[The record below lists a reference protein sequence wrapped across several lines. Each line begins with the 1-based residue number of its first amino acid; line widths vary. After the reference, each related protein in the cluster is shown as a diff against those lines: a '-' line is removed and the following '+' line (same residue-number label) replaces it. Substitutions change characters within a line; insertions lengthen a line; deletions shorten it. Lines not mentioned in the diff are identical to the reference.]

1 MIARDRKRIEI
12 LKLLEKAERAFDNA
26 LVALADRY
34 VPQFWAFLLDAP
46 SRMSRLALRY
56 ALTINLRQLMLQTG
70 LYCVVLGF
78 AVGSV
83 MVGSRIMFSLIH
95 QEMSEMSQDVVR
107 ANLPKE
113 VEAAN
118 LRPAMQLAAQ

>member
-26 LVALADRY
+26 LVALADRHA
-34 VPQFWAFLLDAP
+34 PQFRAFLLDAP
-46 SRMSRLALRY
+46 SRMSRLVLRY
-56 ALTINLRQLMLQTG
+56 ALAINLRQLMLQTG

-83 MVGSRIMFSLIH
+83 LVGSRIMFTLIH

>member
-1 MIARDRKRIEI
+1 MIVRDGKRIET
-12 LKLLEKAERAFDNA
+12 LTLLEKVERAFDNA
-26 LVALADRY
+26 LAA
-34 VPQFWAFLLDAP
+34 LLDRHGPEKAASLVDA
-46 SRMSRLALRY
+46 SRRVYLSTQSYLLA
-56 ALTINLRQLMLQTG
+56 INLRRLVLQTG

-83 MVGSRIMFSLIH
+83 LVGSRIMFTLIH

-113 VEAAN
+113 VAAAN
-118 LRPAMQLAAQ
+118 LRPAMQLASQ